1 MIDPA
6 LLEELRRF
14 VNASRLPEWQRDL
27 IETVPDHLV
36 KQIAEDFRKGPP
48 PAGPTLPPVRVM
60 GAPTVKTGDVG
71 PQHRP
76 IDTDATTD
84 RSGWQEAPKVDAWKP
99 PGVEI
104 MDEMMDQQDRIDR
117 AARIRELGM
126 AQHSRRLAEA
136 AREAEDKDKAHRD
149 GKLKP

>member
-1 MIDPA
+1 MANNDRHPNAWIGDM
-6 LLEELRRF
+6 RRVADTRLVQDL
-14 VNASRLPEWQRDL
+14 VN
-27 IETVPDHLV
+27 
-36 KQIAEDFRKGPP
+36 DFRNYS
-48 PAGPTLPPVRVM
+48 PTPRADPSAKVQVQ

-84 RSGWQEAPKVDAWKP
+84 RSGWQEAPKVDDWKP

-104 MDEMMDQQDRIDR
+104 MDQMMDQQDRIDR
-117 AARIRELGM
+117 AQRIRELGM
-126 AQHSRRLAEA
+126 AQHARRLAEA
-136 AREAEDKDKAHRD
+136 AREAEDKDKAHKD